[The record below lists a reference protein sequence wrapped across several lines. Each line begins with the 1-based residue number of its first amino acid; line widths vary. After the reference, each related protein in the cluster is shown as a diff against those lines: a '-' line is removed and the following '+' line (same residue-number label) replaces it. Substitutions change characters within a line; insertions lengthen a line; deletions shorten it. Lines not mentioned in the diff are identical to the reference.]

1 MNDRYQIISTL
12 STGGTGTVQQAWDK
26 SQNRDVAL
34 KRLRGEGVQVDALL
48 REARALYALRHP
60 HIVTILEYGSDE
72 EGAFLV
78 MELIKGESLEH
89 RLAHGPLNLEDFK
102 ALVTQSLEAIGVA
115 HDASLIHR
123 DLKPENIILPWNR
136 DGHFEIKIIDFGLS
150 QYLPPEGGQQDS
162 LVGSIH
168 FMAPEQF
175 GSGYI
180 DARTDLYALGC
191 IYYQA
196 LTGQLAFPGEQKA
209 HVITAHLYP
218 PQIPLAE
225 IRPDLSD
232 ALCAWVEQLL
242 SVQPNAR
249 PQNAAQALNSF
260 RQLGRNLQVQTASS
274 VAEEPDMM
282 VLEEE
287 ELPEVILEEDPEPIL
302 ANAEEPPE
310 STYDLEPEPTM
321 PESEPEPIYTASVG
335 ENTQPILVASIGEN
349 TQPILQT
356 TIEPEPPT
364 TRRAATS
371 QPRQAPPRKSS
382 LNFIITAFVVVLV
395 GQFALISYFK
405 YAGREGREKRLV
417 ELSSAEVPQGSDVD
431 VRTLLEFLE
440 DPTHQDQATKA
451 LTKLQGGD
459 YIDAIL
465 LEHLE
470 KVKKYPVCAKLI
482 QIIGQRRIED
492 SFESL
497 LALTRDG
504 RGEVRKAAWTALG
517 RITPTEKLPEVLSL
531 VPQSSGFDKE
541 VIEKALT
548 AVVEASPQRK
558 KATQHVL
565 KAYHNATE
573 EPETRALLFNVLTRI
588 GGDNILN
595 VVTEAIADPSEQVRL
610 AAIMVL
616 AEYPTHEP
624 LAAITTRFPQETN
637 ETCRTYLLLAA
648 RELINLPGPSSQ
660 QTLFLHAQSLYAN
673 SKGTVEKRYVLSVMS
688 RIISPGT
695 ATFFEDFA
703 KSADASLR
711 GEARQLAKA
720 FRQKLDQVIAIP
732 LGEKATLPADKADY
746 RLGSTISLEEG
757 ALIHWTQEGDWASW
771 LVELPRNGEYEVAV
785 YQAHANNQ
793 LGTYEILM
801 AGETLLT
808 SVVQTAS
815 PTDYKGF
822 VVGKFSVPQAGI
834 YRLRIRAKTVPAEGE
849 LFRVQ
854 HLTVKA
860 L

>member
-196 LTGQLAFPGEQKA
+196 LTGQLAFPGEQKT

-225 IRPDLSD
+225 LRPDLSD

-249 PQNAAQALNSF
+249 PQSAAQALKNF
-260 RQLGRNLQVQTASS
+260 RQLGRNLQVQTAAN
-274 VAEEPDMM
+274 VAEEPAIM

-287 ELPEVILEEDPEPIL
+287 ELPEVILEADPEPELIV
-302 ANAEEPPE
+302 ASAEEP
-310 STYDLEPEPTM
+310 TLLAYEPEPL
-321 PESEPEPIYTASVG
+321 PEPELEPIYTASTG
-335 ENTQPILVASIGEN
+335 ENTQPILQTSIGEN
-349 TQPILQT
+349 TQPILQAS
-356 TIEPEPPT
+356 IEPEPPT
-364 TRRAATS
+364 TRRTIPS
-371 QPRQAPPRKSS
+371 QPRPVPPRKSS
-382 LNFIITAFVVVLV
+382 LNIIITAFVVILIA
-395 GQFALISYFK
+395 QFAVISYFK
-405 YAGREGREKRLV
+405 YAGREGREKRLE
-417 ELSSAEVPQGSDVD
+417 ELSTSEQPQGSDVD

-440 DPTHQDQATKA
+440 DPTHQDQAVKA

-459 YIDAIL
+459 YIDSIL

-482 QIIGQRRIED
+482 QIIGQRRIAD
-492 SFESL
+492 GFDTL
-497 LALTRDG
+497 LPLTSDG
-504 RGEVRKAAWTALG
+504 RGDVRKAAWTALG
-517 RITPTEKLPEVLSL
+517 RITPATKLPEILNL
-531 VPQSSGFDKE
+531 IPQSSSFDKE

-548 AVVEASPQRK
+548 AVVEASPERK

-565 KAYHNATE
+565 KAYHNATDQA
-573 EPETRALLFNVLTRI
+573 ETRALLFNVLTRI
-588 GGDNILN
+588 GGDNILS

-673 SKGTVEKRYVLSVMS
+673 AKDTVEKRYVLSVMS

-720 FRQKLDQVIAIP
+720 FREKLDQVVAIP